1 MVRLLHV
8 TIFEGVG
15 TVSHKEP
22 YACAELLDI
31 TGRPI
36 KKERVK
42 TSAATPGARLVW
54 GESGSGGSS
63 ASPSPTARAR
73 GGSTAAEVSTSSAG
87 TSLTLGRK
95 HDLRNVGAL
104 PTLRLSLWGR
114 EMLSKDK
121 PLGVAL
127 VDLASLPND
136 GSAVESWQGLEP
148 ATGMDGGLACGSLKV
163 SLRLDEEE
171 ANRIFYAGAA
181 GPEGEAEG
189 LVVGVEDGP
198 GDEDEE
204 YAELDPNLLLVRV
217 RRAKSLIGL
226 DVDLM
231 GAPSS
236 DPTETVEKDLSP
248 TWDETFE
255 FAVKDFTRILEVQ
268 VFDADVVV
276 DESMGSFT
284 VKLEDLLHKR
294 RVTRWYRLLGLDE
307 LYDEENPLGE
317 LEMSVQWFHDPR
329 AKEIATRKL
338 SLLEIVQRTL
348 GFLDHSS
355 DTHEDDDEE
364 GYDDESKSDAKS
376 NKKKKKKKKKGLS
389 KSLKAKAKDKAQQAR
404 EAEEKKMQD
413 ELMDIEVK
421 SGDYTIY
428 VHIIEARDLKAEDL
442 QGTSDPVVY
451 VEAFGQKF
459 ATEVKPAC
467 LSCVFDETFVIGL
480 RNLDKDVFEEGVIK
494 VSVMDADGPVAIKND
509 LIGSYSFDAANVYF
523 HKDHELHRQWVA
535 LVDDENPRDS
545 GTQGYLQLSIAIV
558 GPGDKLK
565 VHDEAEDRRKEREAE
580 AKSGGIDGLVMVPPS
595 VTTRTQWLVTTVWR
609 AEYLPVMDSGPL
621 LTHGGDFYTM
631 VTVSGGAPART
642 KAKSMYGNRS
652 SMQPVWRTQLWVPVS
667 IPCMSGSVK
676 TIVKDFDSVGDDET
690 VACVNCKLKEIESLP
705 ESRHRP
711 QWFPLY
717 GAPLVVPTSTEIADI
732 AKRMTSSE
740 SPTNWRTM
748 YENLPQKAS
757 TYRGRILLSREI
769 REHLPIGREES
780 TPWRRKVGRLP
791 KKKEPSTT
799 RYAMRCYVAT
809 GADVPVQPSVIRMGL
824 NFRMSV
830 RISIGAAVLETRAV
844 ENLNGV
850 CEWGELL
857 ESKDP
862 IVLPSDPAQ
871 MPDAIVHLQ
880 RGEDKVPICF
890 LRIPAKEL
898 VEQGMDGIAPRW
910 LLLGEDKVLDCL
922 PEGQYP
928 GSLLIKL
935 GLGTL
940 RQFSESAAEWQAE
953 ALRLRNR
960 TSYLLRVHVYQGR
973 DLPAADTNGLMDPFL
988 KMQCQGEKLNT
999 EEFMYLGKAVHRRRE
1014 TVDPMW
1020 YFTWE
1025 ADLSLPE
1032 LELQR
1037 YFPQVSIQLMDWDP
1051 VGANDYAGCLFLDLG
1066 ACRVEPDQGN
1076 IPHPGLPTWTPFFL
1090 EKPGDSSGELLVSYQ
1105 LIKTTR
1111 PGLSLAPPPDLTP
1124 KLRPAF
1130 LEILALGIR
1139 GMQPYEMLP
1148 MQMPYMQLEVDLP
1161 NGKKVSLTT
1170 NPSKKPSG
1178 ADANFLER
1186 LTVPL
1191 ELPVEDIFAPRLK
1204 LCVRDVRLG
1213 GFLTPVV
1220 AVGAV
1225 SLAEKLPWSTHYQL
1239 HSSRRIGAMELMQAT
1254 GAPVF
1259 ETMFDQGQGGRDDA
1273 TGRPSAAAPAAAA
1286 SSGAVPPSAAP
1297 GARNVIPNG
1306 GTAGGAAV
1314 AGGALGASW
1323 GGMSSG
1329 PETQTANPMFGGT
1342 VGGGGA
1348 GAAVG
1353 QEPPAS
1359 GGKTAAL
1366 GDVPA
1371 PEVEIVEMMGQED
1384 EGAGVFGAIL
1394 HEPVVREKVWSA
1406 ARQARG
1412 GRSQDEDEDDGP
1424 PKYMVGRSTLEAE
1437 LERDLATK
1445 PFETYELFRG
1455 QKFGGDGGD
1464 GSGGDYREVGRF
1476 KCVIRVTEGDPDN
1489 EPMFA
1494 PGDKKRNEE
1503 ILNELLLPKGYK
1515 LRLYCLQALN
1525 LTPMDIGIGGR
1536 PGKSDPYLKVKLGK
1550 EVFSDVDNY
1559 IDDVTDADLYRCVEL
1574 NCELPGA
1581 SQLQID
1587 VMDYDDIGGDELI
1600 GRTVIDLEDRWF
1612 DQRWQALGME
1622 HRVEDMSNPDKM
1634 RWQVKPLENRSLY
1647 VPTSNAPQGVLQCW
1661 VDIMPPGDAKG
1672 FPPAD
1677 VALPPDVEFEVRLV
1691 IWKCK
1696 DVVAMDFASG
1706 LNDLFVKAWLEGCE
1720 PQETDTHWR
1729 AKGGKGSFNWRM
1741 KFPVLLGPRA
1751 RSSKFPYLTLQARK
1765 KEKQNEHGTDA
1776 PLHFTPMWDKD
1787 FLYNDCIAEGML
1799 DLGKHFRRAYKK
1811 KTEVLKLFESV
1822 HTERAKE
1829 ALVKTQQALKSEQTK
1844 ALKDELA
1851 TQIPNPLLGE
1861 IEEED
1866 VDDDSVSDDAEVAD
1880 GRPGGRRAAADGDAG
1895 DRGRRGGGGCCCFC
1909 SKKPMT
1915 PLELRAENDRRRTLG
1930 MPLLDEEEGLTAK
1943 EARERRK
1950 EEGDEEVRE
1959 LLQKFKVMA
1968 GLSSDDPPDSKW
1980 ISLEKTDKKTG
1991 KKTPMGKCLIGIQI
2005 YPAERAEAQPAGMG
2019 RSEPNDSPFLPP
2031 PNGRL
2036 QFGWNPIS
2044 MISQLLGPRLCAIL
2058 CCCLC
2063 CGLIVVS
2070 LIVFQP
2076 LWNLLIALAVN

>member
-15 TVSHKEP
+15 VAPHKEP

-42 TSAATPGARLVW
+42 TKTVTPGSKLVW
-54 GESGSGGSS
+54 GEE
-63 ASPSPTARAR
+63 SPSPSSNSRGR
-73 GGSTAAEVSTSSAG
+73 GGRASGGRSPVRGALGSGETKREEDGAPSSG
-87 TSLTLGRK
+87 GVSLTLGRK

-104 PTLRLSLWGR
+104 PVLRLSLWGR
-114 EMLSKDK
+114 EVLSKDK

-127 VDLASLPND
+127 LDLASLPRD
-136 GSAVESWQGLEP
+136 GGSVESWQALEP
-148 ATGMDGGLACGSLKV
+148 ATGMDADMACGSLRV
-163 SLRLDEEE
+163 SVRLDEEE

-181 GPEGEAEG
+181 GPEGEGEG
-189 LVVGVEDGP
+189 YVVGIEDGP

-204 YAELDPNLLLVRV
+204 YAESDPNLLVVKV
-217 RRAKSLIGL
+217 RRGRGLKGL

-231 GAPSS
+231 GEASS
-236 DPTETVEKDLSP
+236 DPFVKLTTITVEKNLAP
-248 TWDETFE
+248 EWEEVFE
-255 FAVKDFTRILEVQ
+255 FAVKDFTRRLEVE
-268 VFDADVVV
+268 VLDADVVV
-276 DESMGSFT
+276 DEAMGAF
-284 VKLEDLLHKR
+284 VIKLEDLLHKR
-294 RVTRWYRLLGLDE
+294 R
-307 LYDEENPLGE
+307 
-317 LEMSVQWFHDPR
+317 
-329 AKEIATRKL
+329 
-338 SLLEIVQRTL
+338 RTL
-348 GFLDHSS
+348 GFHDHSS
-355 DTHEDDDEE
+355 DTSEGEE
-364 GYDDESKSDAKS
+364 EENEPLNRKKSKSKV
-376 NKKKKKKKKKGLS
+376 
-389 KSLKAKAKDKAQQAR
+389 KAKMRDKAEQAR
-404 EAEEKKMQD
+404 EAEKKAMHQ

-451 VEAFGQKF
+451 VEAFGQKY
-459 ATEVKPAC
+459 ATEVKEAC

-480 RNLDKDVFEEGVIK
+480 RNLDKDEFEEGVIRI
-494 VSVMDADGPVAIKND
+494 SVMDADGPVAIKND
-509 LIGSYSFDAANVYF
+509 LIGSYSFDASNVYF
-523 HKDHELHRQWVA
+523 HKDHEIHRQWVA
-535 LVDDENPRDS
+535 LVDDENPKDS

-565 VHDEAEDRRKEREAE
+565 ARRD
-580 AKSGGIDGLVMVPPS
+580 GG
-595 VTTRTQWLVTTVWR
+595 
-609 AEYLPVMDSGPL
+609 
-621 LTHGGDFYTM
+621 
-631 VTVSGGAPART
+631 VTVSGGAPAQT
-642 KAKSMYGNRS
+642 KTKSMYGTRS
-652 SMQPVWRTQLWVPVS
+652 SMAPNWRTQLWVPVS
-667 IPCMSGSVK
+667 IPSMSGSVK
-676 TIVKDFDSVGDDET
+676 TVVKDWDSMTEDET
-690 VACVNCKLKEIESLP
+690 VASVNCKLKEIEGLP
-705 ESRHRP
+705 DRRHGPR
-711 QWFPLY
+711 WFPLY
-717 GAPLVVPTSTEIADI
+717 GAPLVIPTSTDIAEI
-732 AKRMTSSE
+732 AKRMAAGEAT
-740 SPTNWRTM
+740 TNWRTL
-748 YENLPQKAS
+748 YDSLPQKGS
-757 TYRGRILLSREI
+757 TYRGRLLLSREI
-769 REHLPIGREES
+769 RESLPIGREE
-780 TPWRRKVGRLP
+780 VGRLP
-791 KKKEPSTT
+791 KRKEPSTT
-799 RYAMRCYVAT
+799 RVAMRCYVAT
-809 GADVPVQPSVIRMGL
+809 GADLPCQASVIRMGL

-830 RISIGAAVLETRAV
+830 RISIGSEVLETRAV
-844 ENLNGV
+844 ENASGV

-857 ESKDP
+857 ESKEP
-862 IVLPSDPAQ
+862 VVLPSDPDQ

-890 LRIPAKEL
+890 FRIPAKEL
-898 VEQGMDGIAPRW
+898 LEKGMEGISPRW

-922 PEGQYP
+922 PPGQYP
-928 GSLLIKL
+928 GSVLIKL

-953 ALRLRNR
+953 ALKLRNR
-960 TSYLLRVHVYQGR
+960 TSYLLRVHIYQGR
-973 DLPAADTNGLMDPFL
+973 DLPAADDNGLMDPFL

-1025 ADLSLPE
+1025 ADLNLPSV
-1032 LELQR
+1032 ELQR

-1051 VGANDYAGCLFLDLG
+1051 LDPNDYAGCMFLDLG
-1066 ACRVEPDQGN
+1066 SCPIEMDQAN
-1076 IPHPGLPTWTPFFL
+1076 IPYPPLPTWMPFFL

-1124 KLRPAF
+1124 KLKPAY

-1139 GMQPYEMLP
+1139 GMQPFEMLP
-1148 MQMPYMQLEVDLP
+1148 MQMPYMQMEASVDLP
-1161 NGKKVSLTT
+1161 HGKKVSLTT

-1186 LTVPL
+1186 LKVPL
-1191 ELPVEDIFAPRLK
+1191 DLPVNEIFAPRLK

-1213 GFLTPVV
+1213 GSGPVNDM
-1220 AVGAV
+1220 ANPMAGAG
-1225 SLAEKLPWSTHYQL
+1225 KK
-1239 HSSRRIGAMELMQAT
+1239 GN
-1254 GAPVF
+1254 
-1259 ETMFDQGQGGRDDA
+1259 GR
-1273 TGRPSAAAPAAAA
+1273 GRK
-1286 SSGAVPPSAAP
+1286 
-1297 GARNVIPNG
+1297 
-1306 GTAGGAAV
+1306 TAAV
-1314 AGGALGASW
+1314 AGV
-1323 GGMSSG
+1323 
-1329 PETQTANPMFGGT
+1329 E
-1342 VGGGGA
+1342 V
-1348 GAAVG
+1348 
-1353 QEPPAS
+1353 E
-1359 GGKTAAL
+1359 
-1366 GDVPA
+1366 VPA
-1371 PEVEIVEMMGQED
+1371 PEAGIVEVMGQED

-1406 ARQARG
+1406 ARGARG
-1412 GRSQDEDEDDGP
+1412 ANGEDEDEDDGEMSVSSKEHP
-1424 PKYMVGRSTLEAE
+1424 DY
-1437 LERDLATK
+1437 
-1445 PFETYELFRG
+1445 LFVSA
-1455 QKFGGDGGD
+1455 Q
-1464 GSGGDYREVGRF
+1464 
-1476 KCVIRVTEGDPDN
+1476 
-1489 EPMFA
+1489 
-1494 PGDKKRNEE
+1494 

-1612 DQRWQALGME
+1612 DQRWQDMGME
-1622 HRVEDMSNPDKM
+1622 HRAEDLNTPDKM

-1647 VPTSNAPQGVLQCW
+1647 VPTSNAPQGMLQCW

-1706 LNDLFVKAWLEGCE
+1706 LNDLFVKSWLEGCD
-1720 PQETDTHWR
+1720 PLETDTHWR

-1741 KFPVLLGPRA
+1741 KFRVILGPRA
-1751 RSSKFPYLTLQARK
+1751 RSSKFPYLTLQASP
-1765 KEKQNEHGTDA
+1765 QQ
-1776 PLHFTPMWDKD
+1776 MWDKD
-1787 FLYNDCIAEGML
+1787 LLWNDCIAEGML

-1811 KTEVLKLFESV
+1811 KNEVLKLFESEQ
-1822 HTERAKE
+1822 TERAKE
-1829 ALVKTQQALKSEQTK
+1829 AIVKTQQALKSEQAK
-1844 ALKDELA
+1844 ALKYELQ
-1851 TQIPNPLLGE
+1851 TGIPNPLLGD
-1861 IEEED
+1861 IE
-1866 VDDDSVSDDAEVAD
+1866 DDQPVSPISADAEIGS
-1880 GRPGGRRAAADGDAG
+1880 GRPGNRAAANAEED
-1895 DRGRRGGGGCCCFC
+1895 RRGGGGGWCCFGG
-1909 SKKPMT
+1909 KKPMT
-1915 PLELRAENDRRRTLG
+1915 QLELRAENDRRRTLG

-1950 EEGDEEVRE
+1950 EEGDEEVKE
-1959 LLQKFKVMA
+1959 LIQKLKVMA
-1968 GLSSDDPPDSKW
+1968 GISNDDPPDSQW
-1980 ISLEKTDKKTG
+1980 ISLEKTDRKTG

-2005 YPAERAEAQPAGMG
+2005 YPLDKAEAQPAGLG
-2019 RSEPNDSPFLPP
+2019 RAEPNDSPFLPP

-2058 CCCLC
+2058 CCFLC
-2063 CGLIVVS
+2063 CGIIITS

-2076 LWNLLIALAVN
+2076 LWNLLIALAFNN